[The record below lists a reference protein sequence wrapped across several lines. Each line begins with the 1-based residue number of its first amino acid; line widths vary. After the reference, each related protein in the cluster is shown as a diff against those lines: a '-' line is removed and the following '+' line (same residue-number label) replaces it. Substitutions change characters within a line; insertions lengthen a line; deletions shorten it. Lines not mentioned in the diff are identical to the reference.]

1 MNKRESDILG
11 IIKGYKGNPIKFLF
25 LRRETNYSPAEL
37 RQSLDKLIDA
47 KKIKQETTES
57 GIVYKVR
64 K

>member
-1 MNKRESDILG
+1 MTKRESDIYD
-11 IIKGYKGNPIKFLF
+11 IIKGYKGHPIKFLF

-37 RQSLDKLIDA
+37 RQSLDKLIEQ

>member
-1 MNKRESDILG
+1 MTKRESDILD

-37 RQSLDKLIDA
+37 RQSLDKLIEA